1 MGGVLQLGGAYI
13 LINTLEEAA
22 CQLAADL
29 CGKRAGSRLRSI
41 VAISF

>member
-1 MGGVLQLGGAYI
+1 MGGVLPLGGAYI
-13 LINTLEEAA
+13 LINSLEEAA

-41 VAISF
+41 VAIAF